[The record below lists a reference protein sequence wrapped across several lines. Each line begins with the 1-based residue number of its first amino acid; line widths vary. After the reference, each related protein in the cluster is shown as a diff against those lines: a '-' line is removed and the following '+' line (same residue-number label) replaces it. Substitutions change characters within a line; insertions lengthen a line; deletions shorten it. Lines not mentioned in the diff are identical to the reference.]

1 MRPIFL
7 PLPDATAAHYRSGGP
22 DAYGLR
28 PERRVADG
36 GAIPCRHSLRLLPA
50 GTPYLIVA
58 HRPFAGLNPYA
69 ETGPIFL
76 AAEDTPGAA
85 PTTEL
90 PPFLTAAAYI
100 VRGYSLDERIVYGTG
115 AVTPTDRIVAACANL
130 LACDAIAFVHVRSAT
145 NNCFHVRVQR
155 DHPAEG
161 FALGREASS
170 LQPSG
175 DPVGG
180 AAPHTPRDISG
191 TKIG

>member
-161 FALGREASS
+161 FALGREA
-170 LQPSG
+170 
-175 DPVGG
+175 
-180 AAPHTPRDISG
+180 
-191 TKIG
+191 

>member
-115 AVTPTDRIVAACANL
+115 AVTPT
-130 LACDAIAFVHVRSAT
+130 
-145 NNCFHVRVQR
+145 
-155 DHPAEG
+155 EG
-161 FALGREASS
+161 FDYAWVRARGSYYTGCFGAVPESCTGEPVEPVSEPVPVAPSS
-170 LQPSG
+170 
-175 DPVGG
+175 
-180 AAPHTPRDISG
+180 
-191 TKIG
+191 